1 MICQFTQTITIKE
14 ITNNFAEATLT
25 NLKNLRGMVDLLP
38 AQSQCWQKV
47 ESIALDHFSRAGL
60 QEIRTPIIE
69 QTELFSRGIGENTD
83 VVGKEMY
90 NFEDRGGRSC
100 TLRPEGTAS
109 VARSIVQHGL
119 LNNGPQRLWY
129 RGPMFRYER
138 PQAGRQRQFH
148 QIGVEFVGLASV
160 MSDAEVISIAWNFLK
175 EVGLNDLTLELNS
188 LGSNEDRNIF
198 KEELKN
204 WLNERFDLLD
214 EDSQKRIN
222 VNPLRILDSKNNST
236 KELLNHAP
244 SLSDYLS
251 KESKTR
257 FDYLQELLDNINIPY
272 KINNNL
278 VRGLDY
284 YSHTA
289 FEITSDHLG
298 SQATVCGGGRYDS
311 LISEL
316 GGPKTPSIGWA
327 IGMERLI
334 ILAGDNILNS
344 KSPDVYII
352 HRGQKAE
359 QIALNITCK
368 LRSANL
374 SIELDYSG
382 SSFSKQFKRADK
394 SMAKWAMVIGEDEVS
409 KGQFL
414 IKKLRDKEKDK
425 SNEEYNFSREDL
437 DQLIKKLID

>member
-1 MICQFTQTITIKE
+1 
-14 ITNNFAEATLT
+14 
-25 NLKNLRGMVDLLP
+25 MVDLLP
-38 AQSQCWQKV
+38 AQSQGWQMV
-47 ESIALDHFSRAGL
+47 ESIAIEHFSRARL

-90 NFEDRGGRSC
+90 SFDDRGGRSC

-119 LNNGPQRLWY
+119 LNKGPQRLWY

-160 MSDAEVISIAWNFLK
+160 ISDAEVISIAWNFLK
-175 EVGLNDLTLELNS
+175 DVGLNDLTLEINS

-198 KEELKN
+198 KEELKG
-204 WLNERFDLLD
+204 WLNQRFDLLD

-236 KELLNHAP
+236 KELLSEAP
-244 SLSDYLS
+244 SLNDFLS
-251 KESKTR
+251 NESKTR
-257 FDYLQELLDNINIPY
+257 FDYLQELLVNLKIPY
-272 KINNNL
+272 EINYNL

-298 SQATVCGGGRYDS
+298 SQSTVCGGGRYDG

-316 GGPKTPSIGWA
+316 GGGQAPSIGWA

-334 ILAGDNILNS
+334 ILAGDKILQS
-344 KSPDVYII
+344 KSPDVYVI
-352 HRGQKAE
+352 HKGKKAE
-359 QIALNITCK
+359 QLALEITCQ
-368 LRSANL
+368 LRSSNL
-374 SIELDYSG
+374 MIELDYSG

-394 SMAKWAMVIGEDEVS
+394 SRAKWALIIGEDEVS
-409 KGQFL
+409 KGQL
-414 IKKLRDKEKDK
+414 LVKKLRDKQKD
-425 SNEEYNFSREDL
+425 EESREYIFSKGDL
-437 DQLIKKLID
+437 DQLIKKLIA

>member
-1 MICQFTQTITIKE
+1 
-14 ITNNFAEATLT
+14 
-25 NLKNLRGMVDLLP
+25 MVDLLP
-38 AQSQCWQKV
+38 AQSKGWQKV
-47 ESIALDHFSRAGL
+47 ESIALEHFNRAGL

-90 NFEDRGGRSC
+90 TFEDRGARSC

-109 VARSIVQHGL
+109 VARSIIQHGL

-160 MSDAEVISIAWNFLK
+160 MSEAELISIAWDFLK
-175 EVGLNDLTLELNS
+175 DVGLNDLTLELNS
-188 LGSNEDRNIF
+188 LGSDEDRNIF
-198 KEELKN
+198 KEELKD
-204 WLNERFDLLD
+204 WLNQRFDLLD
-214 EDSQKRIN
+214 QDSQKRIN

-236 KELLNHAP
+236 KELLCDAP
-244 SLSDYLS
+244 SISNFLS

-257 FDYLQELLDNINIPY
+257 FDYLQELLDNLNIPY
-272 KINNNL
+272 KLNDNL

-289 FEITSDHLG
+289 FEITSEHLG
-298 SQATVCGGGRYDS
+298 SQATVCGGGRYDN

-334 ILAGDNILNS
+334 ILAKDKILHS
-344 KSPDVYII
+344 KYPDAYVI
-352 HRGQKAE
+352 HRGEKAE
-359 QIALNITCK
+359 QIALNITRK
-368 LRSANL
+368 LRSLNL
-374 SIELDYSG
+374 AIELDYSG
-382 SSFSKQFKRADK
+382 STFSKQFKRADK
-394 SMAKWAMVIGEDEVS
+394 SMAKWAIIIGEDEVS
-409 KGQFL
+409 KGQL
-414 IKKLRDKEKDK
+414 LMKKLRDNE
-425 SNEEYNFSREDL
+425 NGGNTEEYIFLRQDL
-437 DQLIKKLID
+437 DQLIKRLIN

>member
-1 MICQFTQTITIKE
+1 
-14 ITNNFAEATLT
+14 
-25 NLKNLRGMVDLLP
+25 MVDLLP
-38 AQSQCWQKV
+38 AQCECWQRI
-47 ESIALDHFSRAGL
+47 ESVAREHFSRAGL
-60 QEIRTPIIE
+60 KEIRTPIIE

-109 VARSIVQHGL
+109 VARSILQNGL

-129 RGPMFRYER
+129 GGPMFRYER

-160 MSDAEVISIAWNFLK
+160 MSDAEVISIAWDFLK
-175 EVGLNDLTLELNS
+175 DVGLNDLTLEINS
-188 LGSNEDRNIF
+188 LGSNEDRNVF

-204 WLNERFDLLD
+204 WLYKRFDLLD

-222 VNPLRILDSKNNST
+222 INPLRILDSKNNST
-236 KELLNHAP
+236 KELLLEAP
-244 SLSDYLS
+244 SLSDFLS

-257 FDYLQELLDNINIPY
+257 FDYLQELLNSLNIPY

-289 FEITSDHLG
+289 FEITSEHLG
-298 SQATVCGGGRYDS
+298 SQATVCGGGRYDG

-334 ILAGDNILNS
+334 ILAGDKILSS
-344 KSPDVYII
+344 KVLDVYVI
-352 HRGQKAE
+352 HRGEKAE
-359 QIALNITCK
+359 QLALNITCK
-368 LRSANL
+368 LRSVNL
-374 SIELDYSG
+374 NIELDYSG

-394 SMAKWAMVIGEDEVS
+394 SRAKWAIIIGEDEVS
-409 KGQFL
+409 KDQLLLKRL
-414 IKKLRDKEKDK
+414 IYKTKGE
-425 SNEEYNFSREDL
+425 STEEYVFLRKDI
-437 DQLIKKLID
+437 DQLIKKLIA

>member
-1 MICQFTQTITIKE
+1 MI
-14 ITNNFAEATLT
+14 
-25 NLKNLRGMVDLLP
+25 DLLP
-38 AQSQCWQKV
+38 AQIKGWQKV
-47 ESIALDHFSRAGL
+47 ESIALEHFNRAGL

-90 NFEDRGGRSC
+90 NFDDRGGRSC

-148 QIGVEFVGLASV
+148 QIGVEFVGIASV
-160 MSDAEVISIAWNFLK
+160 MSDAEVISIAWDFLK
-175 EVGLNDLTLELNS
+175 DIGLNDLTLELNT
-188 LGSNEDRNIF
+188 LGSNEDRNGF
-198 KEELKN
+198 KKDLKD
-204 WLNERFDLLD
+204 WLNKRFDMLD
-214 EDSQKRIN
+214 EDSQKRID

-236 KELLNHAP
+236 KELLCEAP
-244 SLSDYLS
+244 SLSDFLS

-257 FDYLQELLDNINIPY
+257 FDYLRKLLDNLKIPY
-272 KINNNL
+272 KINSKL

-284 YSHTA
+284 YSDTA
-289 FEITSDHLG
+289 FEITSEHLG
-298 SQATVCGGGRYDS
+298 SQATVCGGGRYDG

-316 GGPKTPSIGWA
+316 GGPKAPSIGWA

-334 ILAGDNILNS
+334 MLAGDKILNL
-344 KSPDVYII
+344 KYPDVYVI
-352 HRGQKAE
+352 HRGEKAE
-359 QIALNITCK
+359 QLALNITCQ

-374 SIELDYSG
+374 AVELDYSG

-394 SMAKWAMVIGEDEVS
+394 SRAKWAIVIGEDEVS
-409 KGQFL
+409 RDQL
-414 IKKLRDKEKDK
+414 LMKKLRDNEN
-425 SNEEYNFSREDL
+425 SEGREEYIFSRNDI
-437 DQLIKKLID
+437 DQLIRKLNDK

>member
-1 MICQFTQTITIKE
+1 
-14 ITNNFAEATLT
+14 
-25 NLKNLRGMVDLLP
+25 MVDLLP
-38 AQSQCWQKV
+38 AQSQGWQKV
-47 ESIALDHFSRAGL
+47 ESIALKHFSRAGIN
-60 QEIRTPIIE
+60 EIRTPIIE

-90 NFEDRGGRSC
+90 SFDDRGGRSC

-148 QIGVEFVGLASV
+148 QIGVEFVGLSSV
-160 MSDAEVISIAWNFLK
+160 MSDAEVISIAWDFLK
-175 EVGLNDLTLELNS
+175 DVGLVDLTLEINS
-188 LGSNEDRNIF
+188 LGSNEDRNVF
-198 KEELKN
+198 KKELKN
-204 WLNERFDLLD
+204 WLNQRFDLLD

-236 KELLNHAP
+236 KELLFEAP
-244 SLSDYLS
+244 SLNDFLS
-251 KESKTR
+251 KKSKIR
-257 FDYLQELLDNINIPY
+257 FDSLLDLLDKLKIPY

-298 SQATVCGGGRYDS
+298 SQATVCGGGRYDG

-316 GGPKTPSIGWA
+316 GGPQTPSIGWA

-334 ILAGDNILNS
+334 ILAGEKILES
-344 KSPDVYII
+344 KSPDIYVI
-352 HRGQKAE
+352 HRGEKAE
-359 QIALNITCK
+359 QLALEITCQ
-368 LRSANL
+368 LRSFDL
-374 SIELDYSG
+374 KIELDYSG

-394 SMAKWAMVIGEDEVS
+394 SGAKWALTIGEDEAS
-409 KGQFL
+409 KGQL
-414 IKKLRDKEKDK
+414 LMKKLRDKSKDVEN
-425 SNEEYNFSREDL
+425 NEYIFLKEDL

>member
-1 MICQFTQTITIKE
+1 
-14 ITNNFAEATLT
+14 
-25 NLKNLRGMVDLLP
+25 MVDLLP
-38 AQSQCWQKV
+38 AQSQGWQKV
-47 ESIALDHFSRAGL
+47 ESIALKHFSRAGIN
-60 QEIRTPIIE
+60 EIRTPIIE

-90 NFEDRGGRSC
+90 SFDDRGGRSC

-129 RGPMFRYER
+129 KGPMFRYER

-148 QIGVEFVGLASV
+148 QIGVEFVGLSSV
-160 MSDAEVISIAWNFLK
+160 MSDAEVISIAWDFLK
-175 EVGLNDLTLELNS
+175 DVGLVDLTLEINS
-188 LGSNEDRNIF
+188 LGSNEDRNVF

-204 WLNERFDLLD
+204 WLNQRFDLLD

-236 KELLNHAP
+236 KELLFEAP
-244 SLSDYLS
+244 SLNDFLS
-251 KESKTR
+251 KKSKIR
-257 FDYLQELLDNINIPY
+257 FDSLLDLLDKLKIPY

-298 SQATVCGGGRYDS
+298 SQATVCGGGRYDG
-311 LISEL
+311 LVSEL
-316 GGPKTPSIGWA
+316 GGPQAPSIGWA

-334 ILAGDNILNS
+334 ILAGEKILES
-344 KSPDVYII
+344 KSPDIYVIY
-352 HRGQKAE
+352 RGEKAE
-359 QIALNITCK
+359 QLALEITCQ
-368 LRSANL
+368 LRSFNL
-374 SIELDYSG
+374 KIELDYSG

-394 SMAKWAMVIGEDEVS
+394 SRAKWALTIGEDEAS
-409 KGQFL
+409 KGQLL
-414 IKKLRDKEKDK
+414 IKKLRDKSKDVEN
-425 SNEEYNFSREDL
+425 NEYIFLKEDL
-437 DQLIKKLID
+437 DQLIKKLIDQQNDG

>member
-1 MICQFTQTITIKE
+1 M
-14 ITNNFAEATLT
+14 T

-38 AQSQCWQKV
+38 AQSRGWQKV
-47 ESIALDHFSRAGL
+47 ESIALKHFSRAGL

-69 QTELFSRGIGENTD
+69 QTELFLRGIGENTD

-90 NFEDRGGRSC
+90 NFQDRGGRLC

-160 MSDAEVISIAWNFLK
+160 MSDAEVISIGWDFLK
-175 EVGLNDLTLELNS
+175 AVGLNDLTLELNS

-198 KEELKN
+198 KEKLKD
-204 WLNERFDLLD
+204 WLNQRFDLLD

-236 KELLNHAP
+236 KELLYEAP
-244 SLSDYLS
+244 SLSEFLS

-257 FDYLQELLDNINIPY
+257 FDCLQESLDNLNIPF
-272 KINNNL
+272 KINTNL

-298 SQATVCGGGRYDS
+298 SQATVCGGGRYDG

-316 GGPKTPSIGWA
+316 GGPKAPSIGWA

-334 ILAGDNILNS
+334 ILAGDKILHS
-344 KSPDVYII
+344 ESPDVYVI
-352 HRGQKAE
+352 HRGANAE
-359 QIALNITCK
+359 KLALNITCQ

-374 SIELDYSG
+374 TVELDYSG

-394 SMAKWAMVIGEDEVS
+394 SMAKWAIVIGEEEVS
-409 KGQFL
+409 KGQFSM
-414 IKKLRDKEKDK
+414 KKLRD
-425 SNEEYNFSREDL
+425 NENEVGISQYIFLREEI

>member
-1 MICQFTQTITIKE
+1 
-14 ITNNFAEATLT
+14 
-25 NLKNLRGMVDLLP
+25 MVDLLP
-38 AQSQCWQKV
+38 AHTQGWQKV
-47 ESIALDHFSRAGL
+47 ESIALEHFRRAGL

-69 QTELFSRGIGENTD
+69 QTELFSRVIGENTD

-90 NFEDRGGRSC
+90 SFDDRGGRSC

-175 EVGLNDLTLELNS
+175 DVGLNDLTLEINS

-198 KEELKN
+198 KEELKD
-204 WLNERFDLLD
+204 WLNQRFDLLD

-222 VNPLRILDSKNNST
+222 VNPLRILDSKNKST
-236 KELLNHAP
+236 RELLSDAP
-244 SLSDYLS
+244 SLNDFLS
-251 KESKTR
+251 NESKTR
-257 FDYLQELLDNINIPY
+257 FDYLQELLVNLKIPY
-272 KINNNL
+272 EINFNL

-298 SQATVCGGGRYDS
+298 SQATVCGGGRYDG

-316 GGPKTPSIGWA
+316 GGPQTPSIGWA

-334 ILAGDNILNS
+334 ILAGDKILQS
-344 KSPDVYII
+344 KSPDVYVI
-352 HRGQKAE
+352 HKGEKAE
-359 QIALNITCK
+359 KLALEVTCQ
-368 LRSANL
+368 LRLSNL
-374 SIELDYSG
+374 IIELDYSG

-394 SMAKWAMVIGEDEVS
+394 SRAKWALVIGEDEAS
-409 KGQFL
+409 KGQL
-414 IKKLRDKEKDK
+414 LMKKLRDKQKDEV
-425 SNEEYNFSREDL
+425 SREYIFSKEDL
-437 DQLIKKLID
+437 DELIKKLID

>member
-1 MICQFTQTITIKE
+1 
-14 ITNNFAEATLT
+14 
-25 NLKNLRGMVDLLP
+25 MVDLLP
-38 AQSQCWQKV
+38 AQSEGWQKV
-47 ESIALDHFSRAGL
+47 EAIALDHFGRAGL

-69 QTELFSRGIGENTD
+69 KTELFSRGIGENTD

-90 NFEDRGGRSC
+90 SFEDRGGRSC

-119 LNNGPQRLWY
+119 LNKGPQRLWY

-160 MSDAEVISIAWNFLK
+160 ISDAEVISIAWDFLK
-175 EVGLNDLTLELNS
+175 DVGLRDLTLEINS
-188 LGSNEDRNIF
+188 LGSNEDRNVF
-198 KEELKN
+198 KEELKV
-204 WLNERFDLLD
+204 WLNKRFELLD
-214 EDSQKRIN
+214 QDSQKRIDI
-222 VNPLRILDSKNNST
+222 NPLRILDTKNKTT
-236 KELLNHAP
+236 KELLCEAP
-244 SLSDYLS
+244 ALTDFLS

-257 FDYLQELLDNINIPY
+257 FDYLLELLDNINIPY

-298 SQATVCGGGRYDS
+298 SQATVCGGGRYDG

-316 GGPKTPSIGWA
+316 GGPETPSIGWG

-334 ILAGDNILNS
+334 ILAGDEILNS
-344 KSPDVYII
+344 KYPDVYVI
-352 HRGQKAE
+352 HRGEKAE
-359 QIALNITCK
+359 QLALNITCQ

-374 SIELDYSG
+374 TIELDYSG

-394 SMAKWAMVIGEDEVS
+394 SNARWAIVIGEEEVL
-409 KGQFL
+409 KDQLL
-414 IKKLRDKEKDK
+414 IKKLRDNENDD
-425 SNEEYNFSREDL
+425 SNEEYFFLKEDL
-437 DQLIKKLID
+437 TQLIKKLVN

>member
-1 MICQFTQTITIKE
+1 
-14 ITNNFAEATLT
+14 
-25 NLKNLRGMVDLLP
+25 
-38 AQSQCWQKV
+38 
-47 ESIALDHFSRAGL
+47 
-60 QEIRTPIIE
+60 
-69 QTELFSRGIGENTD
+69 
-83 VVGKEMY
+83 MY
-90 NFEDRGGRSC
+90 SFDDRGGRSC

-119 LNNGPQRLWY
+119 LNKGPQRLWY

-175 EVGLNDLTLELNS
+175 DVGLNDLTLEINS

-198 KEELKN
+198 KEELKD
-204 WLNERFDLLD
+204 WLNQRFDLLD

-236 KELLNHAP
+236 KELLSEAP
-244 SLSDYLS
+244 SLNDFLS
-251 KESKTR
+251 NESKTR
-257 FDYLQELLDNINIPY
+257 FDYLQELLVNLKIPY
-272 KINNNL
+272 EINYNL

-298 SQATVCGGGRYDS
+298 SQATVCGGGRYDG
-311 LISEL
+311 LIGEL
-316 GGPKTPSIGWA
+316 GGPQAPSIGWA

-334 ILAGDNILNS
+334 ILAGDKILQS
-344 KSPDVYII
+344 KSPDVYVI
-352 HRGQKAE
+352 HKGKKAE
-359 QIALNITCK
+359 QLALEITCQ
-368 LRSANL
+368 LRSSNL
-374 SIELDYSG
+374 MIELDYSG

-394 SMAKWAMVIGEDEVS
+394 SRAKWALVIGEDEVS
-409 KGQFL
+409 KGQL
-414 IKKLRDKEKDK
+414 LMKKLRDKQKD
-425 SNEEYNFSREDL
+425 EESREYIFSKVDL
-437 DQLIKKLID
+437 DQLIKKLIA

>member
-1 MICQFTQTITIKE
+1 
-14 ITNNFAEATLT
+14 
-25 NLKNLRGMVDLLP
+25 MVDLLP
-38 AQSQCWQKV
+38 AQSHGWQKV
-47 ESIALDHFSRAGL
+47 ESIALKHFSRAGL
-60 QEIRTPIIE
+60 REIRTPIIE
-69 QTELFSRGIGENTD
+69 QTDLFSRGIGENTD

-90 NFEDRGGRSC
+90 NFEDRGGRPC

-148 QIGVEFVGLASV
+148 QIGVEFVGLSTV
-160 MSDAEVISIAWNFLK
+160 MSDAEVISIAWDFLRD
-175 EVGLNDLTLELNS
+175 VGLVDLTLEINS

-204 WLNERFDLLD
+204 WLNQRFDLLD
-214 EDSQKRIN
+214 EDSQRRIH
-222 VNPLRILDSKNNST
+222 VNPLRILDSKNKFT
-236 KELLNHAP
+236 KDLLSEAP
-244 SLSDYLS
+244 KLSDFLS
-251 KESKTR
+251 NNSKNR
-257 FDYLQELLDNINIPY
+257 FDCLQELLQNINIPF

-316 GGPKTPSIGWA
+316 GGPQTPSIGWA

-334 ILAGDNILNS
+334 ILAGEEILHS
-344 KSPDVYII
+344 KSPDVYLI
-352 HRGQKAE
+352 HRGEKAE
-359 QIALNITCK
+359 QLALKITCQ

-374 SIELDYSG
+374 AIELDYSG

-394 SMAKWAMVIGEDEVS
+394 SKAKWAIVIGEDEAS
-409 KGQFL
+409 KDQIL
-414 IKKLRDKEKDK
+414 MKKLRDNVNVEVRKD
-425 SNEEYNFSREDL
+425 YIFSTDDI
-437 DQLIKKLID
+437 DQLIKRLINDKND

>member
-1 MICQFTQTITIKE
+1 
-14 ITNNFAEATLT
+14 
-25 NLKNLRGMVDLLP
+25 MVDLLP
-38 AQSQCWQKV
+38 TEIQGWQKV
-47 ESIALDHFSRAGL
+47 ESIAHRHFSRAGIK
-60 QEIRTPIIE
+60 EIRTPIIE

-109 VARSIVQHGL
+109 VARLIVQHGL

-129 RGPMFRYER
+129 GGPMFRYER

-160 MSDAEVISIAWNFLK
+160 VSDAEVISIAWDFLK
-175 EVGLNDLTLELNS
+175 AVGLNDLTLELNS
-188 LGSNEDRNIF
+188 LGSDEDRNVF
-198 KEELKN
+198 KEELKA
-204 WLNERFDLLD
+204 WLNKRFDLLD

-222 VNPLRILDSKNNST
+222 VNPLRILDSKNKST
-236 KELLNHAP
+236 KELLSEAP
-244 SLSDYLS
+244 SLSDFLS
-251 KESKTR
+251 MESKIR
-257 FDYLQELLDNINIPY
+257 FDCLQKLLDNLNIPY
-272 KINNNL
+272 KINTNL

-284 YSHTA
+284 YCHTA

-298 SQATVCGGGRYDS
+298 SQATVCGGGRYNN

-334 ILAGDNILNS
+334 ILARDKILDP
-344 KSPDVYII
+344 KPPDAYVIN
-352 HRGQKAE
+352 RGEQAE
-359 QIALNITCK
+359 NFSLNITRQ
-368 LRSANL
+368 LRSENL
-374 SIELDYSG
+374 TVEMDYSG

-394 SMAKWAMVIGEDEVS
+394 SKAKWAIIIGEDELS
-409 KGQFL
+409 KGQVL
-414 IKKLRDKEKDK
+414 IKKLRDNKNDGISEHVFSRDDFDKLVEKLSDK
-425 SNEEYNFSREDL
+425 SNN
-437 DQLIKKLID
+437 

>member
-1 MICQFTQTITIKE
+1 M
-14 ITNNFAEATLT
+14 L
-25 NLKNLRGMVDLLP
+25 DLLP
-38 AQSQCWQKV
+38 AKSQGWQKI
-47 ESIALDHFSRAGL
+47 ESIALEHFNRAGL

-69 QTELFSRGIGENTD
+69 PTELFLRGIGENTD

-90 NFEDRGGRSC
+90 SFDDRGGRSC

-160 MSDAEVISIAWNFLK
+160 MSEAEVISIAWDFLK
-175 EVGLNDLTLELNS
+175 DIGLNDLTLELNT
-188 LGSNEDRNIF
+188 LGSNEDRNAF
-198 KEELKN
+198 KEELKT
-204 WLNERFDLLD
+204 WLYKRFDLLD

-236 KELLNHAP
+236 KELLCEAP
-244 SLSDYLS
+244 SLSDFLS

-257 FDYLQELLDNINIPY
+257 FDYLQELLDDLNIPY
-272 KINNNL
+272 KLNNRL

-289 FEITSDHLG
+289 FEITSEHLG
-298 SQATVCGGGRYDS
+298 SQATVCGGGRYDG

-316 GGPKTPSIGWA
+316 GGPETPSIGWA

-334 ILAGDNILNS
+334 ILAGENILNS
-344 KSPDVYII
+344 KSPDVYVI
-352 HRGQKAE
+352 HRGEKAE
-359 QIALNITCK
+359 QLSLNITRQ
-368 LRSANL
+368 LRTSNL
-374 SIELDYSG
+374 TIQMDYSG

-394 SMAKWAMVIGEDEVS
+394 SRAKWAIVIGEDEVL
-409 KGQFL
+409 KDQIL
-414 IKKLRDKEKDK
+414 IKKLRDNDKKEGG
-425 SNEEYNFSREDL
+425 EEYVLLKEGL
-437 DQLIKKLID
+437 DKLIKKLINN

>member
-1 MICQFTQTITIKE
+1 
-14 ITNNFAEATLT
+14 
-25 NLKNLRGMVDLLP
+25 MVDLLP
-38 AQSQCWQKV
+38 AQSHGWQKV
-47 ESIALDHFSRAGL
+47 ESIALKHFSRAGL
-60 QEIRTPIIE
+60 REIRTPIIE
-69 QTELFSRGIGENTD
+69 QTDLFSRGIGENTD

-90 NFEDRGGRSC
+90 NFEDRGGRPC

-148 QIGVEFVGLASV
+148 QIGVEFVGLSSV
-160 MSDAEVISIAWNFLK
+160 MSDAEAISIAWDFLRD
-175 EVGLNDLTLELNS
+175 VGLVDLTLEINS

-204 WLNERFDLLD
+204 WLNQRFDLLD
-214 EDSQKRIN
+214 EDSQRRIH
-222 VNPLRILDSKNNST
+222 VNPLRILDSKNKFT
-236 KELLNHAP
+236 KDLLSEAP
-244 SLSDYLS
+244 KLSDFLS
-251 KESKTR
+251 NNSKNR
-257 FDYLQELLDNINIPY
+257 FDCLQELLQNINIPY

-316 GGPKTPSIGWA
+316 GGPQTPSIGWA

-334 ILAGDNILNS
+334 ILAGEEILHS
-344 KSPDVYII
+344 KSPDVYLI
-352 HRGQKAE
+352 HRGEKAE
-359 QIALNITCK
+359 QLALKITCQ

-374 SIELDYSG
+374 AIELDYSG

-394 SMAKWAMVIGEDEVS
+394 SKAKWAIVIGEDEAS
-409 KGQFL
+409 KDQIL
-414 IKKLRDKEKDK
+414 MKKLRDNVNVEVRKE
-425 SNEEYNFSREDL
+425 YIFSTDDI
-437 DQLIKKLID
+437 DQLIKRLINDKND

>member
-1 MICQFTQTITIKE
+1 
-14 ITNNFAEATLT
+14 
-25 NLKNLRGMVDLLP
+25 MVDLLP
-38 AQSQCWQKV
+38 AQSQGWQKV
-47 ESIALDHFSRAGL
+47 ESIALKHFSRAGIN
-60 QEIRTPIIE
+60 EIRTPIIE

-90 NFEDRGGRSC
+90 SFDDRGGRSC

-148 QIGVEFVGLASV
+148 QIGVEFVGLSSV
-160 MSDAEVISIAWNFLK
+160 MSDAEVISIAWDFLK
-175 EVGLNDLTLELNS
+175 DLGLVDLTLEINS

-204 WLNERFDLLD
+204 WLSQRFDLLD

-236 KELLNHAP
+236 KELLFEAP
-244 SLSDYLS
+244 SLNDFLS
-251 KESKTR
+251 KKSKIR
-257 FDYLQELLDNINIPY
+257 FDSLLDLLDKLKIPY

-298 SQATVCGGGRYDS
+298 SQATVCGGGRYDG

-316 GGPKTPSIGWA
+316 GGPQTPSIGWA

-334 ILAGDNILNS
+334 ILAGEKILES
-344 KSPDVYII
+344 KSPDIYVI
-352 HRGQKAE
+352 HRGEKAA
-359 QIALNITCK
+359 QLALEITCQ
-368 LRSANL
+368 LRSFNL
-374 SIELDYSG
+374 KIELDYSG

-394 SMAKWAMVIGEDEVS
+394 SRAKWALTIGEDEAS
-409 KGQFL
+409 KGQL
-414 IKKLRDKEKDK
+414 LMKKLRDKSKDVEN
-425 SNEEYNFSREDL
+425 NEYIFLKEDL

>member
-1 MICQFTQTITIKE
+1 
-14 ITNNFAEATLT
+14 
-25 NLKNLRGMVDLLP
+25 MVDLLP
-38 AQSQCWQKV
+38 AQSYGWQKV
-47 ESIALDHFSRAGL
+47 ESIALEHFSRAGL

-69 QTELFSRGIGENTD
+69 QTELFLRGIGENTD

-90 NFEDRGGRSC
+90 SFDDRGGRSC

-160 MSDAEVISIAWNFLK
+160 MSEAEVISIAWDFLK
-175 EVGLNDLTLELNS
+175 DIGLNDLTLEINS
-188 LGSNEDRNIF
+188 LGSNQDRNVF

-204 WLNERFDLLD
+204 WLNQRFDLLD

-222 VNPLRILDSKNNST
+222 INPLRILDSKNRST
-236 KELLNHAP
+236 KELLGDAP
-244 SLSDYLS
+244 SLSDFLC

-257 FDYLQELLDNINIPY
+257 FDYLQELLNDLNIPY

-289 FEITSDHLG
+289 FEIISDHLG
-298 SQATVCGGGRYDS
+298 SQSTVCGGGRYDG
-311 LISEL
+311 LIGEL

-327 IGMERLI
+327 IGVERLI
-334 ILAGDNILNS
+334 ILAGDTILQS
-344 KSPDVYII
+344 KSPDIYVI
-352 HRGQKAE
+352 HRGEKAE
-359 QIALNITCK
+359 KLALNITCK
-368 LRSANL
+368 LRSANF

-394 SMAKWAMVIGEDEVS
+394 SRAKWAIVIGEDEVS
-409 KGQFL
+409 QGKLL
-414 IKKLRDKEKDK
+414 IKKLIGKEKGDN
-425 SNEEYNFSREDL
+425 SDEYIFLKEDL

>member
-1 MICQFTQTITIKE
+1 
-14 ITNNFAEATLT
+14 
-25 NLKNLRGMVDLLP
+25 
-38 AQSQCWQKV
+38 
-47 ESIALDHFSRAGL
+47 
-60 QEIRTPIIE
+60 
-69 QTELFSRGIGENTD
+69 LFSRGIGENTD

-90 NFEDRGGRSC
+90 TFEDRGGRSC

-138 PQAGRQRQFH
+138 PQAGRQRQIH

-160 MSDAEVISIAWNFLK
+160 ISDAEVISIAWNFFK
-175 EVGLNDLTLELNS
+175 DVGLNDLTLEINS
-188 LGSNEDRNIF
+188 LGSNEDRKIF
-198 KEELKN
+198 KEELKD
-204 WLNERFDLLD
+204 WLNQRFDLLD
-214 EDSQKRIN
+214 EDSQKRVN

-236 KELLNHAP
+236 KELLFEAP
-244 SLSDYLS
+244 SLKDFLS

-257 FDYLQELLDNINIPY
+257 FDYLQEFLSNLKIPY

-289 FEITSDHLG
+289 FEITSEHLG
-298 SQATVCGGGRYDS
+298 SQATVCGGGRYDG

-316 GGPKTPSIGWA
+316 GGAQAPSIGWA

-334 ILAGDNILNS
+334 ILAGDKILQS
-344 KSPDVYII
+344 KSPDIYVI
-352 HRGQKAE
+352 HKGEKAE
-359 QIALNITCK
+359 KLALEITCQ
-368 LRSANL
+368 LRSSNL
-374 SIELDYSG
+374 IIELDYSG

-394 SMAKWAMVIGEDEVS
+394 SRAKWALVIGEDEVS
-409 KGQFL
+409 KGL
-414 IKKLRDKEKDK
+414 LLMKKLRDKQKDEV
-425 SNEEYNFSREDL
+425 SNEYIFLKEDI
-437 DQLIKKLID
+437 DQLIKKLIN

>member
-1 MICQFTQTITIKE
+1 
-14 ITNNFAEATLT
+14 
-25 NLKNLRGMVDLLP
+25 MVDLLP
-38 AQSQCWQKV
+38 AQSQGWQRV
-47 ESIALDHFSRAGL
+47 ESIALKHFNRAGL
-60 QEIRTPIIE
+60 KEIRTPIIE

-90 NFEDRGGRSC
+90 SFDDRGGRSC

-109 VARSIVQHGL
+109 VARSIIQHGL
-119 LNNGPQRLWY
+119 LSNGPQRLWY
-129 RGPMFRYER
+129 QGPMFRYER

-160 MSDAEVISIAWNFLK
+160 LSDAEVISIAWNFLK
-175 EVGLNDLTLELNS
+175 DVGINDLTLEINS

-198 KEELKN
+198 KEELKD
-204 WLNERFDLLD
+204 WLNQRFDLLD

-236 KELLNHAP
+236 KELLSEAP
-244 SLSDYLS
+244 SLKDFLS
-251 KESKTR
+251 NESKTR
-257 FDYLQELLDNINIPY
+257 FDYLQELLDNLKIPY

-289 FEITSDHLG
+289 FEITSDNLG
-298 SQATVCGGGRYDS
+298 SQATVCGGGRYDG

-316 GGPKTPSIGWA
+316 GGAQTPSIGWA

-334 ILAGDNILNS
+334 ILAGDKILES
-344 KSPDVYII
+344 KAPDVYVINK
-352 HRGQKAE
+352 GKKAE
-359 QIALNITCK
+359 QLALEITCQ
-368 LRSANL
+368 LRSYNL
-374 SIELDYSG
+374 MIELDYSG

-394 SMAKWAMVIGEDEVS
+394 SRAKWALVIGEDEVS
-409 KGQFL
+409 KGQL
-414 IKKLRDKEKDK
+414 LMKKLRDKQKDDE
-425 SNEEYNFSREDL
+425 SSEYIFSKGDL
-437 DQLIKKLID
+437 DQLIKKLIA

>member
-188 LGSNEDRNIF
+188 LGSNED
-198 KEELKN
+198 
-204 WLNERFDLLD
+204 
-214 EDSQKRIN
+214 
-222 VNPLRILDSKNNST
+222 
-236 KELLNHAP
+236 
-244 SLSDYLS
+244 
-251 KESKTR
+251 
-257 FDYLQELLDNINIPY
+257 
-272 KINNNL
+272 
-278 VRGLDY
+278 
-284 YSHTA
+284 
-289 FEITSDHLG
+289 
-298 SQATVCGGGRYDS
+298 
-311 LISEL
+311 
-316 GGPKTPSIGWA
+316 
-327 IGMERLI
+327 
-334 ILAGDNILNS
+334 
-344 KSPDVYII
+344 
-352 HRGQKAE
+352 
-359 QIALNITCK
+359 
-368 LRSANL
+368 
-374 SIELDYSG
+374 
-382 SSFSKQFKRADK
+382 
-394 SMAKWAMVIGEDEVS
+394 
-409 KGQFL
+409 
-414 IKKLRDKEKDK
+414 
-425 SNEEYNFSREDL
+425 
-437 DQLIKKLID
+437 

>member
-1 MICQFTQTITIKE
+1 
-14 ITNNFAEATLT
+14 
-25 NLKNLRGMVDLLP
+25 MVDLLP
-38 AQSQCWQKV
+38 AQSHGWQKV
-47 ESIALDHFSRAGL
+47 ESIALKHFSRAGL
-60 QEIRTPIIE
+60 REIRTPIIE
-69 QTELFSRGIGENTD
+69 QTDLFSRGIGENTD

-90 NFEDRGGRSC
+90 NFEDRGGRPC

-148 QIGVEFVGLASV
+148 QIGVEFVGLSSV
-160 MSDAEVISIAWNFLK
+160 MSDAEVISIAWDFLRD
-175 EVGLNDLTLELNS
+175 VGLVDLTLEINS

-204 WLNERFDLLD
+204 WLNQRFDLLD
-214 EDSQKRIN
+214 EDSQRRIH
-222 VNPLRILDSKNNST
+222 VNPLRILDSKNKFT
-236 KELLNHAP
+236 KDLLSEAP
-244 SLSDYLS
+244 KLSDFLS
-251 KESKTR
+251 NNSKNR
-257 FDYLQELLDNINIPY
+257 FDCLQELLQNINIPY

-316 GGPKTPSIGWA
+316 GGPQTPSIGWA

-334 ILAGDNILNS
+334 ILAGEEILHS
-344 KSPDVYII
+344 KSPDVYLI
-352 HRGQKAE
+352 HRGEKAE
-359 QIALNITCK
+359 QLALKITCQ

-374 SIELDYSG
+374 TIELDYSG

-394 SMAKWAMVIGEDEVS
+394 SKAKWAIVIGEDEAS
-409 KGQFL
+409 KDQIL
-414 IKKLRDKEKDK
+414 MKKLRDNVNVEVRKE
-425 SNEEYNFSREDL
+425 YIFSTDDI
-437 DQLIKKLID
+437 DQLIKRLINDKND